1 MNNESQPQ
9 KEKQRRL
16 GEIQDEGE
24 EKDKRRNNIKK
35 RMKQKERVS
44 NLSCIGFRQL

>member
-35 RMKQKERVS
+35 TNETKRK
-44 NLSCIGFRQL
+44 G